1 MLENGAICINWL
13 IDNCLP
19 FSSLCHLLPLESN
32 LLLCLHLAGSDGRPG
47 CWLMI
52 CWVWPYRPCTCTACP
67 PRIWVCPGGAYCIR
81 CKPRVPEQVGLMVW
95 PCPPGRA
102 WTMMGWLVVTNWPS
116 LTCTINGCPWT
127 CCCIC
132 PACTIICSVELLLFA
147 VYCSMVP
154 PSQSPVHSQFHP
166 GDPRTLPDVPHAS
179 LPWLAAHADWFQ
191 YQTPKFNQRLQPLLP
206 TPLPLLRKWQ
216 SFLPKSCGCGQNYMT
231 YYI

>member
-1 MLENGAICINWL
+1 MPLAAPGEQSAAVSASCWQWRPSGLLVDDLLGLA
-13 IDNCLP
+13 LP
-19 FSSLCHLLPLESN
+19 A
-32 LLLCLHLAGSDGRPG
+32 LHLHS
-47 CWLMI
+47 LS
-52 CWVWPYRPCTCTACP
+52 T
-67 PRIWVCPGGAYCIR
+67 RIWVCPGGAYCIR

-191 YQTPKFNQRLQPLLP
+191 YQTPKLNQRLQPLLP